1 MLFNSF
7 AFIFV
12 FLPIVFGLSVL
23 MRRVGGVGADVPML
37 AVASFVFY
45 SVWEPALAP
54 VFIIST
60 VGNFGLAKLLRS
72 MAGRPDLR
80 RWIVSLGVLL
90 NLGALF
96 WYKYWV
102 FVSSTVAA
110 AIGLDYVAPEITLP
124 IGISFFTFQ
133 QVAFLIDTYRTNGR
147 GVGFANYSLFV
158 AFFPQLIAGPIV
170 HHAEMMPQFERPR
183 SRILDD
189 VLVGL
194 TIFSIGLA
202 KKVLIADGIAVGISP
217 VFNGAAANPPML
229 GTAWAASVGYALQI
243 YFDFSGYSDMAI
255 GLGRMFGI
263 RLPYN
268 FASPYKSA
276 SIIDFWRRWHITLS
290 RFLRDYLYIALGG
303 GRRGHVRRNLNVFLT
318 MLLGGIWH
326 GAGWT
331 FVIWGALHGAFIL
344 VNHSFRNMFPRIHV
358 PQWVGWGLTFV
369 AVVIAW
375 VPFRAPGIEATMA
388 IWKGMVGLNGA
399 VIPGV
404 LATALELVFGRQ
416 WLDAAAIGETGIS
429 FFAIGVW
436 IPVGLCITFLM
447 PNTQAFMARTA
458 PGIRSPGYP
467 SPYAVG
473 GPWPDGGWLTW
484 ARTPAMAA
492 LAAVLFGLS
501 ITGLKDAT
509 EFIYFQF

>member
-23 MRRVGGVGADVPML
+23 LRRLWGVGADVPIL
-37 AVASFVFY
+37 AAASFVFY

-54 VFIIST
+54 VFVVST
-60 VGNFGLAKLLRS
+60 AVNFGLAKLLRA
-72 MAGRPDLR
+72 MAGRPDVR
-80 RWIVSLGVLL
+80 QWIVSVGILL

-102 FVSSTVAA
+102 FVSSTIATAA
-110 AIGLDYVAPEITLP
+110 GLDYIAPEITLP

-133 QVAFLIDTYRTNGR
+133 QVAFLIDTYRLNGR
-147 GVGFANYSLFV
+147 AVGFANYSLFV

-170 HHAEMMPQFERPR
+170 HHSEMMPQFERPR
-183 SRILDD
+183 TRVLDD
-189 VLVGL
+189 VIVGL

-217 VFNGAAANPPML
+217 IFNGAATNPPML
-229 GTAWAASVGYALQI
+229 LTAWAASVGYALQI

-268 FASPYKSA
+268 FASPYKAA

-303 GRRGHVRRNLNVFLT
+303 SRKGPLRRNLNIFLT

-331 FVIWGALHGAFIL
+331 FVVWGGLHGFFIL
-344 VNHSFRNMFPRIHV
+344 VNHGFRRMFPRTSV
-358 PQWVGWGLTFV
+358 PQWVGWGLTFA

-375 VPFRAPGIEATMA
+375 VPFRASGLEATVA

-399 VIPGV
+399 VLPGV
-404 LATALELVFGRQ
+404 LAGVLESVFGGR
-416 WLDAAAIGETGIS
+416 LREYVAIGETGIA
-429 FFAIGVW
+429 FFTIGVW
-436 IPVGLCITFLM
+436 IPIGLCITFLM
-447 PNTQAFMARTA
+447 PNTQAFMARTV
-458 PGIRSPGYP
+458 PGLRSPGYP
-467 SPYAVG
+467 SPYSVG
-473 GPWPDGGWLTW
+473 GPWPDGGWLVWT
-484 ARTPAMAA
+484 RTPAMAI
-492 LAAVLFGLS
+492 LAALLFGLS